1 MSVGA
6 RSLPFLGQ
14 RETTDQCQIVESIL
28 SRALSRANDW
38 METFHSLT
46 NLSFRK
52 HVLFI
57 NFSPQ

>member
-6 RSLPFLGQ
+6 FSLPFLGQ
-14 RETTDQCQIVESIL
+14 RETTDQCQIVESI
-28 SRALSRANDW
+28 LSRANDW